1 MTNIRLFNKIDKSG
15 LELFDENYNL
25 SEDITDYDGIL
36 VRSAK
41 LHDVQFPAG
50 LKAIARAGAGVNNIP
65 IEKCAE
71 MGIVVFNT
79 PGANANGVKEL
90 AIAAL
95 LLGSRDI
102 AGGIEWAK
110 TLKGSG
116 DVEKLVE
123 KGKSAF
129 AGPEVMGKTLGVI
142 GLGAIG
148 GMVANSAYALGMKV
162 MGFDPYITVNAAWGL
177 SRAVIKANSYDDVYA
192 NSDYITLHAPSTN
205 ETRGMI
211 NADTIAKMKDGV
223 RIINL
228 SRGDLINED
237 DLVAAIESGKIATY
251 VTDFPSEKLIGVK
264 GVICIPHLGASTP
277 ESEENCARMAAEQIK
292 DYLEFGN
299 IKNSVNFPDISQPMN
314 TPYRMVVLHKNVPN
328 MLGSISSV
336 LGSDKVNIESLSN
349 RSRSNFAVSIIDA
362 DSKINETVIKDVEE
376 IEGVI
381 RVNLIDI
388 SK

>member
-41 LHDVQFPAG
+41 LHDVEFPAG

-237 DLVAAIESGKIATY
+237 DLVAAIASGKIATY

-349 RSRSNFAVSIIDA
+349 RSRGNFAVSIIDA

>member
-349 RSRSNFAVSIIDA
+349 RSRGNFAVSIIDA

>member
-102 AGGIEWAK
+102 AGGIEWVK

>member
-1 MTNIRLFNKIDKSG
+1 MTNIKLFNKIDKAG
-15 LELFDENYNL
+15 LDVFGENYNL
-25 SEDITDYDGIL
+25 SEETADYEGIL

-41 LHDVQFPAG
+41 LHDIEFPSA

-65 IEKCAE
+65 IEKCADQ
-71 MGIVVFNT
+71 GIVVFNT

-90 AIAAL
+90 AVASLMLA
-95 LLGSRDI
+95 SRDI
-102 AGGIEWAK
+102 SGGIEWAK

-129 AGPEVMGKTLGVI
+129 TGPEIMGKTLGVI

-162 MGFDPYITVNAAWGL
+162 MGCDPYITVNAAWGL
-177 SRAVIKANSYDDVYA
+177 SRAVIKANSYDEVFA
-192 NSDYITLHAPSTN
+192 SSDYITLHVPSTN

-211 NADTIAKMKDGV
+211 NAETLSKMKDGV

-237 DLVAAIESGKIATY
+237 DLVAAVESGKVAAY
-251 VTDFPSEKLIGVK
+251 VTDFPSEKLLGVK
-264 GVICIPHLGASTP
+264 GIVCIPHLGASTP

-349 RSRSNFAVSIIDA
+349 RSRGNFAVSIIDA

>member
-41 LHDVQFPAG
+41 LHDVEFPAG

-102 AGGIEWAK
+102 AGGIEWVK

-349 RSRSNFAVSIIDA
+349 RSRGNFAVSIIDA

>member
-41 LHDVQFPAG
+41 LHDVEFPAG

-349 RSRSNFAVSIIDA
+349 RSRGNFAVSIIDA

>member
-228 SRGDLINED
+228 SRGDLINEN

-349 RSRSNFAVSIIDA
+349 RSRGNFAVSIIDA